1 MHVARELMAMELGRL
16 SLGILEGIYGSEF
29 LDMTADHHA
38 IRILQDI
45 QNILNN
51 ERLTDFCCVEEI
63 VSLLERS
70 GISTT
75 RHDFG

>member
-1 MHVARELMAMELGRL
+1 MSVDRELWEKELGRIAL
-16 SLGILEGIYGSEF
+16 AALEGIYGISAFDPIVENR
-29 LDMTADHHA
+29 A
-38 IRILQDI
+38 IALLQSI

-51 ERLTDFCCVEEI
+51 EDLNDFNCVEEI
-63 VSLLERS
+63 VSLLGRS

>member
-1 MHVARELMAMELGRL
+1 MCVERELLAMELGRL
-16 SLGILEGIYGSEF
+16 SLGILEGIHGSDF
-29 LDMTADHHA
+29 LDAAADHHA

-45 QNILNN
+45 QDILNN
-51 ERLTDFCCVEEI
+51 EQLSDFCCVEEI